1 MSQPLWKLWND
12 VWFVPKSP
20 LPMAV
25 YRILFGLLVIW
36 DLVLLWPN
44 LETYFGPNG
53 LVTWTTASQYLQPYA
68 FTALQFLPE
77 TNQWLSG
84 FVVVVMVAAISLTLG
99 FFTRLSA
106 CIVLLGLISLG
117 NRNPLIWNSGDTLL
131 RLGAYYLI
139 FSNAGKALALD
150 GLIHKLI
157 RKRRDDAQEWSPWAQ
172 RLLQF
177 QVVLIYFCA
186 FWSKA
191 AGEFWLNGT
200 AVYFVLHFQEFTRV
214 PISLIS
220 DNLWLC
226 KLLTWYALV
235 AEASMF
241 TLIWF
246 RKLRYFVLA
255 SIALMHLGIELT
267 MNIPIFEWLM
277 IASLVVFV
285 YPEDLQKVLNR
296 VGLGN
301 RG

>member
-1 MSQPLWKLWND
+1 MSQHLWKIWND
-12 VWFVPKSP
+12 IWFVPKSP

-25 YRILFGLLVIW
+25 YRIFFGLLVIA
-36 DLVLLWPN
+36 DLALLCPN

-53 LVTWTTASQYLQPYA
+53 LITWTTASQYLQPYA
-68 FTALQFLPE
+68 FTLLQFLPE
-77 TNQWLSG
+77 SNQWFAG
-84 FVVVVMVAAISLTLG
+84 FIVVVMLAAISLTLG
-99 FFTRLSA
+99 LFTRLSA
-106 CIVLLGLISLG
+106 FVVLLGLISLE

-131 RLGAYYLI
+131 RLGAYYLM
-139 FSNAGKALALD
+139 FSHAGNALSFD
-150 GLIHKLI
+150 RLIC
-157 RKRRDDAQEWSPWAQ
+157 KRGEVVQEWSPWAQ

-285 YPEDLQKVLNR
+285 YPEDLQKTLNKIG
-296 VGLGN
+296 VTN
-301 RG
+301 